1 MVKSR
6 VPISIASVGL
16 FILMMCLTAF
26 GQVTSSLSGTVTDPD
41 GAVVSGATV
50 VVKNDD
56 TGAEFRVTVSSSGIY
71 TVPSLGTGTYTV
83 TVTATGFKQV
93 TEQSVKLDDGTDT
106 TS

>member
-1 MVKSR
+1 MKSR
-6 VPISIASVGL
+6 VFSAFALIVFVSLASA
-16 FILMMCLTAF
+16 IAF

-56 TGAEFRVTVSSSGIY
+56 TGAEFRATTSSNGTY